1 MEKTTIITAEKREGK
16 GKWYL
21 GAKRRE
27 GFVPAVLYGG
37 RKETEDLLLSLQ
49 DLEVA
54 FHKAKG
60 THIFELSGIGE
71 SEPVIIKEKQICPV
85 KNKIIHI
92 DFMRVSKDVKIEV
105 EVEVELIGTPDGAK
119 DGGVLDQQTHKL
131 NIKSLP
137 TDIPSAIKVN
147 IEQLKIG
154 DRLYVKDIPVDS
166 RIEILEPEDKLI
178 ASLLPPRVIEEV
190 TTESTEAAEPEVIS
204 KGKKEEE

>member
-1 MEKTTIITAEKREGK
+1 MEKTTITVEKREGK
-16 GKWYL
+16 GKGYL

-37 RKETEDLLLSLQ
+37 KGVPEHLLLSLRG
-49 DLEVA
+49 LEIA

-60 THIFELSGIGE
+60 AHIFELSGIGE
-71 SEPVIIKEKQICPV
+71 PEPVIIKKKQVCPV

-105 EVEVELIGTPDGAK
+105 EVEVELVGTPDGAK
-119 DGGVLDQQTHKL
+119 DGGILDQQTHKL

-137 TDIPSAIKVN
+137 SDIPSAIKVN

-154 DRLYVKDIPVDS
+154 DRLYVRDIPVDS

-190 TTESTEAAEPEVIS
+190 PTESTEAAEPEVVS